1 MVKIFT
7 NIFSSKLY
15 FRILENFKILGI
27 NKIVPE
33 YLSYILKMLKMK
45 LEFQFLKLK
54 YFKYIYIIVKLL
66 NVSQKIFVGDRCF
79 YSWEINVE

>member
-27 NKIVPE
+27 NKIVLE